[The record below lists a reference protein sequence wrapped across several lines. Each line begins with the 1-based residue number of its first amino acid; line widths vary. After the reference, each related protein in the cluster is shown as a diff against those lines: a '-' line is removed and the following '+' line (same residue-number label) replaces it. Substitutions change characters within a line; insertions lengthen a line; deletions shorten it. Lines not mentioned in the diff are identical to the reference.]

1 MWNITLR
8 NIQFR
13 RRQFL
18 IAVVGTAL
26 VFGMALLVTGI
37 RQGFETEADRM
48 LGAMGGDQ
56 WVIRAGASG
65 PFTGFAPVVARL
77 ADDLARAPGVREADP
92 VILFPQ
98 TVGEGVHARTVNVVG
113 HRKGGFGDPSLVAGR
128 PATAEGD
135 AVVDKKLHLRI
146 GERFAMSGRKFR
158 VVGLVEGRTYF
169 AGTPTAFLRLEDAQA
184 LLGGGPLATSIIME
198 GSPTVTVPGLKVL
211 PLSAVKADLLKP
223 VRQAEQSINKV
234 RLLLWLVAA
243 IIVGAVM
250 YMSALERVRDFAVL
264 KAVGASSRV
273 LVTSLAIEA
282 VIACLVSA
290 ALAIGVARL
299 LRPIIPL
306 PVSYSG
312 SAYAVLPVVAVIVGV
327 LSSLSG
333 VRRAVNTDPA
343 AAFAGA

>member
-1 MWNITLR
+1 M
-8 NIQFR
+8 
-13 RRQFL
+13 
-18 IAVVGTAL
+18 
-26 VFGMALLVTGI
+26 
-37 RQGFETEADRM
+37 
-48 LGAMGGDQ
+48 
-56 WVIRAGASG
+56 
-65 PFTGFAPVVARL
+65 
-77 ADDLARAPGVREADP
+77 
-92 VILFPQ
+92 
-98 TVGEGVHARTVNVVG
+98 
-113 HRKGGFGDPSLVAGR
+113 
-128 PATAEGD
+128 
-135 AVVDKKLHLRI
+135 
-146 GERFAMSGRKFR
+146 
-158 VVGLVEGRTYF
+158 
-169 AGTPTAFLRLEDAQA
+169 
-184 LLGGGPLATSIIME
+184 
-198 GSPTVTVPGLKVL
+198 
-211 PLSAVKADLLKP
+211 
-223 VRQAEQSINKV
+223 